1 MSNTAG
7 SNGAK
12 SQAGAHE
19 PTLQELEEE
28 LATLKRI
35 QAIIEV
41 EGFTDDRPL
50 VEQFE
55 ERIKE
60 LREQLAEQQGHST
73 EPSVEPK
80 KPEEE
85 NE

>member
-7 SNGAK
+7 SNGAR
-12 SQAGAHE
+12 SQADAHE
-19 PTLQELEEE
+19 PTLQELAEE

-50 VEQFE
+50 VE
-55 ERIKE
+55 
-60 LREQLAEQQGHST
+60 
-73 EPSVEPK
+73 
-80 KPEEE
+80 
-85 NE
+85 

>member
-1 MSNTAG
+1 MSNIG

-12 SQAGAHE
+12 RE
-19 PTLQELEEE
+19 PTLEELEAE
-28 LATLKRI
+28 LARLKQI
-35 QAIIEV
+35 QAVIEM

-60 LREQLAEQQGHST
+60 LREQLAKEQQEREQGRV
-73 EPSVEPK
+73 VEPK
-80 KPEEE
+80 KSEEE

>member
-1 MSNTAG
+1 M
-7 SNGAK
+7 
-12 SQAGAHE
+12 
-19 PTLQELEEE
+19 
-28 LATLKRI
+28 
-35 QAIIEV
+35 

-60 LREQLAEQQGHST
+60 LQEQQAKEQQEREQGHA
-73 EPSVEPK
+73 VEPK